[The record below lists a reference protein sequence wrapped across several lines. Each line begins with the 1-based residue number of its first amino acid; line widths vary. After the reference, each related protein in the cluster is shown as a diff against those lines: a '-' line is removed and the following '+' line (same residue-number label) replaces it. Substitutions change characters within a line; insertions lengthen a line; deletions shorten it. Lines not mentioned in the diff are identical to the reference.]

1 MRRRDNVRIGPIE
14 AAPGNHAF
22 GYLPVAASRSGLAP
36 DIPIH
41 VFAGAEP
48 GPTLLVQGAIHGA
61 EIIGSV
67 AILDFIAE
75 LDPGRL
81 RGNVIAVPVVNRIGF
96 EFGERGSRI
105 DGKDISRL
113 FPGNP
118 KGSVSD
124 QVAHTYFNQ
133 VVRRANVMLDF
144 HAGARTAYERYVLFG
159 AEEDPTQLTTM
170 ELRRRQLVVAFGLD
184 QAAFFPP
191 GTFGQNQAKAAI
203 EDADVLQITLE
214 FGGGTGWY
222 ANGAANV
229 RDARRGIWNVLKAMR
244 MADGPL
250 ESDGPTCTV
259 YNANVVIW
267 TPDVDGLF
275 VRLKRFGERL
285 EAGDLYAHLVDPITG
300 AVKAE
305 IRTPHAGIV
314 IPSGQEWPTIGATSV
329 GILGVIDRVEQRDK
343 MDLYVDFI
351 PKEAV

>member
-1 MRRRDNVRIGPIE
+1 MRVGPIE
-14 AAPGNHAF
+14 AQPGSHAF

-36 DIPIH
+36 DIPVH

-61 EIIGSV
+61 EIIGTI

-75 LDPGRL
+75 LDPAKL

-96 EFGERGSRI
+96 EFGERGSRL
-105 DGKDISRL
+105 DGKDMSRL

-118 KGSVSD
+118 RGSVTD
-124 QVAHTYFNQ
+124 QVAHTYFHE
-133 VVRRANVMLDF
+133 VVKRANVMLDF

-159 AEEDPTQLTTM
+159 AEDDPSAPSAI
-170 ELRRRQLVVAFGLD
+170 ELARRKLVVAFGLD

-203 EDADVLQITLE
+203 EDAGVVQLTLE

-222 ANGAANV
+222 ANGLQNV
-229 RDARRGIWNVLKAMR
+229 RDARRGIWNVMRSMR
-244 MADGPL
+244 MVDGAF

-267 TPDVDGLF
+267 KPDVDGLF
-275 VRLKRFGERL
+275 IRHKRFGESL
-285 EAGDLYAHLVDPITG
+285 EAGDVYASLVDPVTG
-300 AVKAE
+300 QVRAE
-305 IRTPHAGIV
+305 IRSPEAGIV

-329 GILGVIDRVEQRDK
+329 GILGVVDRIDRRDA
-343 MDLYVDFI
+343 MDLYVDLD
-351 PKEAV
+351 PKEAR

>member
-1 MRRRDNVRIGPIE
+1 VRIGPIE
-14 AAPGNHAF
+14 AAPGTHAF
-22 GYLPVAASRSGLAP
+22 GYLPVAASRSGLSP
-36 DIPIH
+36 DIPVH
-41 VFAGAEP
+41 LFAGSEP

-61 EIIGSV
+61 EIIGTI
-67 AILDFIAE
+67 AILEFIRE
-75 LDPGRL
+75 LDPRGL

-118 KGSVSD
+118 KGSVND
-124 QVAHTYFNQ
+124 QVAHTYFEE
-133 VVRRANVMLDF
+133 VIRRANVMLDF

-159 AEEDPTQLTTM
+159 AEDDPSAPSEM
-170 ELRRRQLVVAFGLD
+170 ELQRRKLVVAFGLD

-203 EDADVLQITLE
+203 EGAGVVQLTLE

-222 ANGAANV
+222 ANGQANV
-229 RDARRGIWNVLKAMR
+229 RDARRGIWNVLRSMR
-244 MADGPL
+244 MVDGAF

-267 TPDVDGLF
+267 KPDVDGLF
-275 VRLKRFGERL
+275 VRLRRFGDVL
-285 EAGDLYAHLVDPITG
+285 EAGDVYAHLVDPITG
-300 AVKAE
+300 AVEAE
-305 IRTPHAGIV
+305 IRTPQAGIV

-329 GILGVIDRVEQRDK
+329 GILGVVDRVEDRGTT
-343 MDLYVDFI
+343 DLYVDLV
-351 PKEAV
+351 PKEAAR